1 MKPMDL
7 GRRLLSELVFYRTYP
22 IFTAKGLRETR
33 NDTIARVEQMHLDRF
48 PALADEIRNAFG
60 WVYSGHVRPSMRS
73 FQFAGDPIC
82 RENVRMFNCAGQG
95 LDNIQKFSD
104 FLYILMCGTG
114 QGFSVERRFIQQL
127 PVIVHGHEAHFT
139 IEDSKESWADSV
151 RTLILNPQTQFNYG
165 LIRARGTPLTTGGTA
180 SGPEPLRQA
189 HERIRDILKTAKG
202 RKLLDVECA
211 DIVCML
217 AEVVVVGGVRRAALI
232 CLFDADSVQMLNFK
246 SGRWWETHPWRA
258 RTNVS
263 ARLSR
268 SDDHFEDKLRSIV
281 TSCFANQSG
290 EPGLSLMNDQDWFY
304 NPCHEVALKAF
315 CNLTSVNAAACRNR
329 QELLLSVRA
338 ATLIG
343 VLQKNYTSFHYISR
357 QWQIDCEQEAL
368 LGVSFTGLALA
379 WGLVSDESLLSTA
392 ASIALDTDE
401 HYSRLL
407 GMPQAARIGTI
418 KPSGTESA
426 ELGVTS
432 GIHAAHSGF
441 YTRRVRIERDSAIAD
456 YLLSRW
462 TEGEPGSNKFIE
474 RDAHNEGTLVV
485 SFPVA
490 HENGIIRSNETS
502 IQLLERCKYMTQNWI
517 LPTHRRGP
525 NPHNVSVTV
534 SYKPQEHDDICNWMV
549 ANRNSFSG
557 ISLLPDDGGNYLQ
570 APFESLSRSDF
581 EMRTSELPREIDFSQ
596 INGASRKSRDD
607 RFIDWACAGDSCE
620 PS

>member
-1 MKPMDL
+1 MSL

-22 IFTAKGLRETR
+22 VFTDSGFRETR
-33 NDTIARVEQMHLDRF
+33 NQTISRVEQMHLDRF
-48 PALADEIRNAFG
+48 PGLTKEIRNAFG
-60 WVYSGHVRPSMRS
+60 WIYSGHVRPSMRS
-73 FQFAGDPIC
+73 FQFAGDPIR

-95 LDNIQKFSD
+95 LDNVQKFSD

-114 QGFSVERRFIQQL
+114 QGFSVEKRFIQQL
-127 PVIVHGHEAHFT
+127 PVIVHGHEAQFT

-151 RTLILNPQTQFNYG
+151 RSLILNPKTQFNYG

-189 HERIRDILKTAKG
+189 HERIREILKSARG
-202 RKLLDVECA
+202 RKLKDIECA

-232 CLFDADSVQMLNFK
+232 CLFDSDSAEMLSFK

-258 RTNVS
+258 RTNIS
-263 ARLSR
+263 ARLLR
-268 SDDHFEDKLRSIV
+268 TDEHFEDKLRAV
-281 TSCFANQSG
+281 VASCFANQSG
-290 EPGLSLMNDQDWFY
+290 EPGLSLMNDPDWFY
-304 NPCHEVALKAF
+304 NPCHEVSLKAF
-315 CNLTSVNAAACRNR
+315 CNLTSVNVAACRNR
-329 QELLLSVRA
+329 QEFLESVKA
-338 ATLIG
+338 ATFIG

-357 QWQIDCEQEAL
+357 QWQVDCEQEAL

-379 WGLVSDESLLSTA
+379 WHLVSEPSLMA
-392 ASIALDTDE
+392 AAAAIALETDE
-401 HYSRLL
+401 HFSHLL

-432 GIHAAHSGF
+432 GIHAAHAKH
-441 YTRRVRIERDSAIAD
+441 YVRRVRIERNSAIAD
-456 YLLSRW
+456 YLLARW
-462 TEGEPGSNKFIE
+462 TEGEPGSGCFIE
-474 RDAHNEGTLVV
+474 RDAHGEGSIVV
-485 SFPVA
+485 AFPVS
-490 HENGIIRSNETS
+490 HDEGIIRANESS

-534 SYKPQEHDDICNWMV
+534 SYKPQEHEDICNWMI
-549 ANRNSFSG
+549 ANRTSFSG
-557 ISLLPDDGGNYLQ
+557 ISLLPDNGGEYLQ
-570 APFESLSRSDF
+570 APFQSLSKDEF
-581 EMRTSELPREIDFSQ
+581 EKRCAELPRNLDFSQ
-596 INGASRKSRDD
+596 VIGPAGKSHDD